1 MKLPRRRFLHVAA
14 SAAALSVVSRVARA
28 QAYPS
33 RPLTLMVFVPAGG
46 TPDIIARVL
55 GQSLSHRLGQSVVID
70 NRPGGGGNLAL
81 QAVARAPAD
90 GYTLLLVASPHV
102 INVTLY
108 EKSATTVTRDIVPV
122 ASTNNDSFVLLVN
135 PSFPAKT
142 VAEFI
147 AHAKANPGKINLT
160 SSGTG
165 NLTHLSGEL
174 FRMMTGIEVV
184 HVPYRGTPA
193 AHSALMAGDVHAMFD
208 AVGSAVPHIQS
219 GALRALGVTGKARLR
234 VLPDVPVIGDVVPGY
249 AVTGFLGI
257 GVPQGTPGEIVE
269 RLNRE
274 VNAALAE
281 PVVTARMAEL
291 GSEIFTGSPAD
302 FAKLIAEETE
312 KWAKVVKFAGIKVE

>member
-1 MKLPRRRFLHVAA
+1 MKLPRRGFLHVAA

-55 GQSLSHRLGQSVVID
+55 GQFLSHRLGQSVVID

-108 EKSATTVTRDIVPV
+108 EKSAITVTRDIVPV
-122 ASTNNDSFVLLVN
+122 ASINNDSFVLLVN
-135 PSFPAKT
+135 PSFPANT

-184 HVPYRGTPA
+184 HVPYRGMPA
-193 AHSALMAGDVHAMFD
+193 AHSALMAGDVHAMMFD

-219 GALRALGVTGKARLR
+219 GRLRALGVTA
-234 VLPDVPVIGDVVPGY
+234 
-249 AVTGFLGI
+249 
-257 GVPQGTPGEIVE
+257 
-269 RLNRE
+269 
-274 VNAALAE
+274 
-281 PVVTARMAEL
+281 TAR
-291 GSEIFTGSPAD
+291 
-302 FAKLIAEETE
+302 
-312 KWAKVVKFAGIKVE
+312 

>member
-1 MKLPRRRFLHVAA
+1 
-14 SAAALSVVSRVARA
+14 
-28 QAYPS
+28 AY
-33 RPLTLMVFVPAGG
+33 
-46 TPDIIARVL
+46 
-55 GQSLSHRLGQSVVID
+55 
-70 NRPGGGGNLAL
+70 
-81 QAVARAPAD
+81 
-90 GYTLLLVASPHV
+90 
-102 INVTLY
+102 
-108 EKSATTVTRDIVPV
+108 
-122 ASTNNDSFVLLVN
+122 
-135 PSFPAKT
+135 
-142 VAEFI
+142 
-147 AHAKANPGKINLT
+147 AKANPGKINLT

-174 FRMMTGIEVV
+174 FRMMTGIDVV

-208 AVGSAVPHIQS
+208 AVGASVPHIQS

-312 KWAKVVKFAGIKVE
+312 KWAKVVKFAGIKAGEWQSLADTGIFGPRRGTHFPVDSCNENLPEKCIHQNYARRPDGMPRRAFCCVDARAPAPGVFLVFGEKTGKYRRPHKRRGRLPAAARTVWLLYECATRRWCARRSRSGGRRRPPGPSRA